1 MALFGNVPEKSSGTE
16 NVSVLQN
23 DSGDEACDVRWH
35 IGWLWG
41 CRRVKLNLWE
51 RRFGENQGCFS
62 RPGARWRA
70 GFCQFTLTRRAPLD
84 LCRNSPNSS
93 TGDQSRPHHRL
104 RAHETFPW
112 LSSLTRVLFLFSLV
126 ISQCC
131 FQRKIIII
139 YQRNLFDLFWL
150 ENNDTAVAIIDS
162 FSYFRSSDPAHMSA
176 LHWDSFGYSVR
187 ATIKVDLR

>member
-1 MALFGNVPEKSSGTE
+1 MAHTLRKHTGKIFSNLKCVRFIEW
-16 NVSVLQN
+16 LWRC
-23 DSGDEACDVRWH
+23 EACDVRWH

-51 RRFGENQGCFS
+51 RLFGGNQGCFS

-93 TGDQSRPHHRL
+93 TGDQSRPHHRR

-112 LSSLTRVLFLFSLV
+112 LSSLTRDLFLFSLV

-139 YQRNLFDLFWL
+139 YQRSLFDLFWL

-162 FSYFRSSDPAHMSA
+162 FAYFRSSHVGAP
-176 LHWDSFGYSVR
+176 
-187 ATIKVDLR
+187 LRFVCLFNQSNN